1 MWAQFREKL
10 QAEGKLRLKI
20 KAVPGAVRT
29 ELREI
34 MADGA
39 LKVAVAAAPEAG
51 RANQALVRYIAKSL
65 GLRPE
70 QVEIKA
76 RAGVRLKSVFARM
89 N

>member
-1 MWAQFREKL
+1 MWVQFREKL
-10 QAEGKLRLKI
+10 QSAGRLGLKI
-20 KAVPGAVRT
+20 RVAPGAART

-39 LKVAVAAAPEAG
+39 LKVSVAAAPEAG

-76 RAGVRLKSVFARM
+76 GANTRLKSILARL